1 MQRIGSFIGKT
12 LQGIFAVAAL
22 TGATLLVAGPAA
34 AEEPVWRHGSATV
47 GELKYKEGF
56 PRFDYVNPDAP
67 KGGDL
72 RLTAMGTFDSLNPL
86 LAKGELAGGVAGLVY
101 ETLMEP
107 SLDEVNSDYGLLA
120 EAIAYPEDFAWA
132 KFRLRADAKWED
144 GQPVTPDDVVFS
156 FDKAKTLD
164 PQRELYYAHVQKAE
178 KTGDREV
185 TFTFDQTGN
194 RELPNILGQL
204 VVVPKHWWEGKD
216 PKGNQRDISKTTLE
230 IPMGSG
236 PYKVASMSP
245 GASIRFERR
254 DDYWGKDLNTNIGQN
269 NFGAIIYNYYADLDV
284 AFEAFRS
291 GNADYWWENSA
302 KRWAT
307 AYDFPAVKDG
317 RIKLEKLENEYRNRG
332 VLVGFI
338 FNMKRDKFKDIRV
351 REALNYAF
359 DFEELNRTIFYNQYS
374 RIDSFFYGTELAAKG
389 VPEGR
394 ELEIINEI
402 KGGLPPEIA
411 EQIVVPYTNPVGGD
425 PKKVRDNLR
434 QAIALFKEAGY
445 ELKGNRMVNTK
456 TGQPFTF
463 EMLLDGPTIERV
475 ALPFAQSLKK
485 IGIEASVRTV
495 DSSQFTNRWRSRDFD
510 VLYQGWAQS
519 LNPGNEQAEYWGS
532 QAANRDG
539 SQNFSGISD
548 PTIDSLVKRIIYA
561 KDRDELI
568 ALTKVLDRVL
578 LAEHIVVPSYTA
590 RNSRIAYSADLE
602 HPAALPEYS
611 TGFPTIWWRKSA
623 GSQ

>member
-185 TFTFDQTGN
+185 TFTFDQKGN

-216 PKGNQRDISKTTLE
+216 AKGNQRDISKTTLE

>member
-1 MQRIGSFIGKT
+1 MRRIGSIIGKT
-12 LQGIFAVAAL
+12 LQGIITATALAGAALLLAGPVAAQ
-22 TGATLLVAGPAA
+22 
-34 AEEPVWRHGSATV
+34 EPVWHEGTATV
-47 GELKYKEGF
+47 GELKYQDGF

-72 RLTAMGTFDSLNPL
+72 HLTAMGTFDSLNPL
-86 LAKGELAGGVAGLVY
+86 LAKGEVAGGVAGLVY
-101 ETLMEP
+101 ETLMKS
-107 SLDEVNSDYGLLA
+107 SLDEIASDYGLLA
-120 EAIAYPEDFAWA
+120 EKIAYPDDFAWV
-132 KFRLRADAKWED
+132 KFRLRAEARWQD
-144 GQPVTPDDVVFS
+144 GQPVTPEDVVFS
-156 FDKAKTLD
+156 FDKAKALD
-164 PQRELYYAHVQKAE
+164 PQREFYYAHVLKAE
-178 KTGDREV
+178 KTGDREI
-185 TFTFDQTGN
+185 TFTFDQKNN
-194 RELPNILGQL
+194 RELPKIVGEL
-204 VVVPKHWWEGKD
+204 VIVPKHWWEGKD
-216 PKGNQRDISKTTLE
+216 AKGKQRDISKTSLE

-236 PYKVASMSP
+236 PYKLASMSP
-245 GASIRFERR
+245 GSTTRFERR
-254 DDYWGKDLNTNIGQN
+254 EDYWGKDLNINIGQN
-269 NFGAIIYNYYADLDV
+269 NFGALIYSYYADLDV

-338 FNMKRDKFKDIRV
+338 FNLKRDKFKDIRV

-374 RIDSFFYGTELAAKG
+374 RIDSFFYGTELAARG

-394 ELEIINEI
+394 ELEIINEM
-402 KGGLPPEIA
+402 KGELSPEIV
-411 EQIVVPYTNPVGGD
+411 EQIMKPYTSPVGGD

-463 EMLLDGPTIERV
+463 EILLDGPTIERV

-510 VLYQGWAQS
+510 VFYQGWAQS

-539 SQNFSGISD
+539 SQNYSGISD
-548 PTIDSLVKRIIYA
+548 PGLDALIKRIIYA

-568 ALTKVLDRVL
+568 ATTKVLDRVL
-578 LAEHIVVPSYTA
+578 LAEHIAVPSYTA

>member
-12 LQGIFAVAAL
+12 LQGIITAAAL
-22 TGATLLVAGPAA
+22 TGATLLAAGPAA
-34 AEEPVWRHGSATV
+34 AEELVWRHGSATV
-47 GELKYKEGF
+47 GELKYQDGF

-86 LAKGELAGGVAGLVY
+86 LAKGEVAGGVAGLVY

-107 SLDEVNSDYGLLA
+107 SLDEINSDYGLLA
-120 EAIAYPEDFAWA
+120 EAIAYPDDFAWA
-132 KFRLRADAKWED
+132 KFRLRAEAKWED
-144 GQPVTPDDVVFS
+144 GQPVTPEDVVFS
-156 FDKAKTLD
+156 FDKAKALD
-164 PQRELYYAHVQKAE
+164 PQREFYYAHVLKAE

-185 TFTFDQTGN
+185 TFTFDQKGN
-194 RELPNILGQL
+194 RELPNIVGQL
-204 VVVPKHWWEGKD
+204 VIVPKHWWEGKD
-216 PKGNQRDISKTTLE
+216 AKGNQRDISKTTLE

-236 PYKVASMSP
+236 PYKVGSMSP
-245 GASIRFERR
+245 GATIRFERR
-254 DDYWGKDLNTNIGQN
+254 DGYWGKNLNTNIGQN
-269 NFGAIIYNYYADLDV
+269 NFGAIIYTYYADLDV

-307 AYDFPAVKDG
+307 AYDFPAVRDG

-389 VPEGR
+389 VPQGR

-402 KGGLPPEIA
+402 KGNLPPEIA
-411 EQIVVPYTNPVGGD
+411 EQIMQPYTNPVGGD

-456 TGQPFTF
+456 SGQPFTF

-485 IGIEASVRTV
+485 IGIEATVRTV

-539 SQNFSGISD
+539 SQNYSGISD
-548 PTIDSLVKRIIYA
+548 PTIDALVKRIIYA

-568 ALTKVLDRVL
+568 ATTKVLDRVL
-578 LAEHIVVPSYTA
+578 LAEHITVPSYTA